1 MLAFTVL
8 GGLGGFLLAHLV
20 NPWLRGEEP
29 WMDDEDILEESWND
43 SLEDYGPSRQ
53 FRLIVHD
60 EAGRR
65 IYDWAEDADPKD

>member
-8 GGLGGFLLAHLV
+8 GGLGGFLIAHLV
-20 NPWLRGEEP
+20 NPWLRGEDL
-29 WMDDEDILEESWND
+29 WIDEEYLEESLEE
-43 SLEDYGPSRQ
+43 SLEHLDNVRQ

-65 IYDWAEDADPKD
+65 IYDWAEDADPED